1 MKAVL
6 HRTSSAVQSRV
17 LYSVSRG
24 PAVRG
29 FTEDGEGISV
39 KYEVLVHPGQ
49 GSSRAYTMS
58 DPESIKGPKDENC
71 I

>member
-1 MKAVL
+1 LKAVL
-6 HRTSSAVQSRV
+6 HGTSSKVESRA
-17 LYSVSRG
+17 LYRASGG

-29 FTEDGEGISV
+29 FTQDGEGISV

-58 DPESIKGPKDENC
+58 RS
-71 I
+71 